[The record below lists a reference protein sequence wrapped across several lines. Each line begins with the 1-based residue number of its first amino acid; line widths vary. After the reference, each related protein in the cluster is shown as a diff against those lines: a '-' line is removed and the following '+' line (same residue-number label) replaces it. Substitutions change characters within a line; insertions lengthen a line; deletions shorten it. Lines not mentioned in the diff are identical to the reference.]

1 MAVAAALVVAVAGA
15 GIGAYSLFRMT
26 PEKAMAQANGAMDEV
41 ETMGFTIEMI
51 TLQGNTSLAF
61 TGEGEMRLPS
71 DSRMTL
77 TTTVSGQEMSFDT
90 VTVGD
95 RQYVKYEGVDTWGY
109 LDMGAEAMEAGL
121 SQSPEESLAFL
132 ESFSSIK
139 EFENEE
145 IEGIECYHFGLKISG
160 DQLIESMEDLNA
172 AQGNDAA
179 EGANEGLMQEMY
191 ADANMYVEVWIGV
204 DDKLLYREDIST
216 ELYGEY
222 ASTVDVTMIFTEY
235 NQTVNIEAPESAI
248 PFEEL
253 LNNLSQ
259 GYVG

>member
-1 MAVAAALVVAVAGA
+1 
-15 GIGAYSLFRMT
+15 
-26 PEKAMAQANGAMDEV
+26 
-41 ETMGFTIEMI
+41 
-51 TLQGNTSLAF
+51 
-61 TGEGEMRLPS
+61 
-71 DSRMTL
+71 
-77 TTTVSGQEMSFDT
+77 
-90 VTVGD
+90 
-95 RQYVKYEGVDTWGY
+95 
-109 LDMGAEAMEAGL
+109 
-121 SQSPEESLAFL
+121 
-132 ESFSSIK
+132 
-139 EFENEE
+139 
-145 IEGIECYHFGLKISG
+145 
-160 DQLIESMEDLNA
+160 
-172 AQGNDAA
+172 
-179 EGANEGLMQEMY
+179 MY